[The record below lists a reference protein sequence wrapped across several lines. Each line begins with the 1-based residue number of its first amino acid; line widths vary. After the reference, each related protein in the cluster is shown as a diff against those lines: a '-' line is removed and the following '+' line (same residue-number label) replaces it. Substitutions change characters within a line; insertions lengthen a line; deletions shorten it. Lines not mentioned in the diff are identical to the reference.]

1 VTKLISSSN
10 AIEWRDTRGELHH
23 LYPISIIKR
32 AELLDLLKDIFLE
45 IECFSKD
52 NQQVS
57 FLTCYNNSDRIKFLV
72 KKVFSL
78 FSIDLEIVSLKTIE
92 EFFFPTDIKVNK
104 HGFLVRLNFTE
115 EELALSLIEADRNKE
130 IDEETILHKLIAEL
144 STVIGSLPETL
155 EVVNDLSAIDLQKL
169 VTELMGRYS
178 NSYEFSATKHKN
190 NIKDKG
196 GKYV

>member
-45 IECFSKD
+45 IEFFSKD

>member
-1 VTKLISSSN
+1 MTKLISSSN

-45 IECFSKD
+45 IEFFSKD